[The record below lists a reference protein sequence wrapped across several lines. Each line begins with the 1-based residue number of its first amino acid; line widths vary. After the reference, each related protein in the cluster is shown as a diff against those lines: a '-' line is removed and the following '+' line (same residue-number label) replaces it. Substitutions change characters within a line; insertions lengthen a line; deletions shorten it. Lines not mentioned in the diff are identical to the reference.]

1 MKKLIYCSLIVIGI
15 VAISFSPSEGNYNCW
30 SEYSEYGAE
39 STDVCEGQ
47 YCTFKENIEVESFMP
62 TDCASGHPFI

>member
-1 MKKLIYCSLIVIGI
+1 MKKLIYCSLIAIGI

-30 SEYSEYGAE
+30 TEYSLNGDE
-39 STDVCEGQ
+39 TVDVCAGQ
-47 YCTFKENIEVESFMP
+47 FCEFTENARVHSYLP